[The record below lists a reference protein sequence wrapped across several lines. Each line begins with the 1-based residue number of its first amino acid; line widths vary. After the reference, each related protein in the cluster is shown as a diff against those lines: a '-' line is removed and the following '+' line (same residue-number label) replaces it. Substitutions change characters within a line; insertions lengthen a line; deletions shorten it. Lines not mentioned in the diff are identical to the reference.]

1 MSYERRLAF
10 NLRIRGLSEPEIAEV
25 IDEVRAHRATAG
37 TPAESEFG
45 TSEEYAK
52 RFPKMK
58 RRSRGQTIV
67 TIGTVLAIAYV
78 IFAVLLALLF
88 RVDIG
93 EYVGPITLQ
102 PGLALIVASMVAGFL
117 TDYFQPIQSSV
128 KAR

>member
-25 IDEVRAHRATAG
+25 IDEVRAHQATAG
-37 TPAESEFG
+37 TSAVAEFG
-45 TSEEYAK
+45 TAEDYAK
-52 RFPKMK
+52 QFPKMK

-78 IFAVLLALLF
+78 LFAVLLALLF
-88 RVDIG
+88 KVDIR

-102 PGLALIVASMVAGFL
+102 PGLALILAGLVAGFL
-117 TDYFQPIQSSV
+117 TDYFRPVQSSV
-128 KAR
+128 KPR